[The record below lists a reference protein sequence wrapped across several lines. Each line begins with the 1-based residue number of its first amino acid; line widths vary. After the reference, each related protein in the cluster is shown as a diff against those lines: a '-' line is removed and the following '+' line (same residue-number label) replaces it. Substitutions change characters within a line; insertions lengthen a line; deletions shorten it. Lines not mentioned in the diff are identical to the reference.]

1 MTVISLAML
10 ATICQ
15 IPDFKDSSSLT
26 CTPQSQEV
34 RPRNPLHAS
43 PSRPSKAGV
52 FSPFSVLRHASYE
65 AVPPFLAASHLLMSA
80 AFAFEEKGIISEL
93 AIKMVT
99 SIR

>member
-43 PSRPSKAGV
+43 SPSRPSKPIFALDSCVEFV
-52 FSPFSVLRHASYE
+52 FVFPF
-65 AVPPFLAASHLLMSA
+65 PAAPDSILLMA
-80 AFAFEEKGIISEL
+80 NAEEENKRQEKTMHIIL
-93 AIKMVT
+93 RK
-99 SIR
+99 